1 MIKLGI
7 NGFGRIGRIVFRQAV
22 AKGTIQVVAINDLID
37 VDYMAYMLK
46 CDSTH
51 GQFQGT
57 VEVKNGNGR
66 FYPRELWEREIDNFT
81 RKINQKSTE
90 TCGELDHPDSQVI
103 NLKNASHAVRELYW
117 RGDEIWGK
125 VEIFSDMGDLGTSSG
140 RIAGALV
147 KNGLLIGISSR
158 GMGSLKETDGVM
170 EVQDD
175 FELLTWDLVSNP
187 SNPDSWIKN
196 GALNE
201 SRTTFLDPY
210 AKTNSLVTEILCAK
224 GTCPIF

>member
-1 MIKLGI
+1 MNKQLLIETRHFSPKPLSLLEGMKTNGNVFVEGI
-7 NGFGRIGRIVFRQAV
+7 LA
-22 AKGTIQVVAINDLID
+22 
-37 VDYMAYMLK
+37 
-46 CDSTH
+46 
-51 GQFQGT
+51 T

-66 FYPRELWEREIDNFT
+66 YYSRELWEREIDNFM
-81 RKINQKSTE
+81 RKIQMKSTE

-103 NLKNASHAVRELYW
+103 NLKNASHAIRELYW
-117 RGDEIWGK
+117 KGDEIWGK

-158 GMGSLKETDGVM
+158 GMGSLKEMGGVM

-187 SNPDSWIKN
+187 SNPDSWMKN

-201 SRTTFLDPY
+201 SRTTYLDPY
-210 AKTNSLVTEILCAK
+210 AKTNSLITEILCAK

>member
-1 MIKLGI
+1 MIFNMNKQLLIETRHFSPKPLSLLEGMKSNGNIFVEGI
-7 NGFGRIGRIVFRQAV
+7 LA
-22 AKGTIQVVAINDLID
+22 
-37 VDYMAYMLK
+37 
-46 CDSTH
+46 
-51 GQFQGT
+51 T

-66 FYPRELWEREIDNFT
+66 YYKKELWEREINNFM
-81 RKINQKSTE
+81 RKIQMKSTE

-103 NLKNASHAVRELYW
+103 NLKNASHAMREVYW
-117 RGDEIWGK
+117 KGDEIWGK

-158 GMGSLKETDGVM
+158 GMGSLKQMGEVM

-187 SNPDSWIKN
+187 SNPDSWMKN

-201 SRTTFLDPY
+201 SRSTYLDEY
-210 AKTNSLVTEILCAK
+210 AKTNSILTEILCAK

>member
-1 MIKLGI
+1 MNKQLLIETRHFSPKPLSLLEGMKTNGNVFVEGI
-7 NGFGRIGRIVFRQAV
+7 LA
-22 AKGTIQVVAINDLID
+22 
-37 VDYMAYMLK
+37 
-46 CDSTH
+46 
-51 GQFQGT
+51 T

-66 FYPRELWEREIDNFT
+66 YYPRELWEREIDNFT
-81 RKINQKSTE
+81 RKIQMKSTE

-103 NLKNASHAVRELYW
+103 NLKNASHAIRELYW
-117 RGDEIWGK
+117 KGDEIWGK

-158 GMGSLKETDGVM
+158 GMGSLKETSGVM

-187 SNPDSWIKN
+187 SNPDSWMKN

-210 AKTNSLVTEILCAK
+210 ARTNSIVTEILCAK

>member
-1 MIKLGI
+1 MKKELLIETRHFSPKPLSLLEGMKNNGNVFVEGI
-7 NGFGRIGRIVFRQAV
+7 LA
-22 AKGTIQVVAINDLID
+22 
-37 VDYMAYMLK
+37 
-46 CDSTH
+46 
-51 GQFQGT
+51 T

-66 FYPRELWEREIDNFT
+66 YYKRELWEREIDNFT
-81 RKINQKSTE
+81 RKIQMKSTE

-103 NLKNASHAVRELYW
+103 NLKNASHAIREVYW
-117 RGDEIWGK
+117 KGDEIWGK

-140 RIAGALV
+140 RIAGSLV

-158 GMGSLKETDGVM
+158 GMGSLKETSGVM

-187 SNPDSWIKN
+187 SNPDSWMKN

-210 AKTNSLVTEILCAK
+210 ARANSIVTEILCAK
-224 GTCPIF
+224 GTCPVF

>member
-1 MIKLGI
+1 MNKQLLIETRHFSPKPLSLLEGIKNNGNVFVEGI
-7 NGFGRIGRIVFRQAV
+7 LA
-22 AKGTIQVVAINDLID
+22 
-37 VDYMAYMLK
+37 
-46 CDSTH
+46 
-51 GQFQGT
+51 T

-66 FYPRELWEREIDNFT
+66 YYPRELWEREIDNFA
-81 RKINQKSTE
+81 RKIQQRSTE

-103 NLKNASHAVRELYW
+103 NLKNASHAIRELYW

-158 GMGSLKETDGVM
+158 GMGSLKQVGEIM

-187 SNPDSWIKN
+187 SNPDSWMKN

-201 SRTTFLDPY
+201 SRSTFLDPY
-210 AKTNSLVTEILCAK
+210 AKTNSLITEILCAK

>member
-1 MIKLGI
+1 MNKQLLIETRHFSPKPLSLLEGMKTNGNVFVEGI
-7 NGFGRIGRIVFRQAV
+7 LA
-22 AKGTIQVVAINDLID
+22 
-37 VDYMAYMLK
+37 
-46 CDSTH
+46 
-51 GQFQGT
+51 T

-66 FYPRELWEREIDNFT
+66 YYPRDLWEREIDNFT
-81 RKINQKSTE
+81 RKIQQKSTE

-103 NLKNASHAVRELYW
+103 NLKNASHAIREVWW
-117 RGDEIWGK
+117 RGDEVWGK
-125 VEIFSDMGDLGTSSG
+125 VEIFADAGDLGTTSG

-147 KNGLLIGISSR
+147 RNGLLIGISSR
-158 GMGSLKETDGVM
+158 GMGSLKQMGEVM

-187 SNPDSWIKN
+187 SNPDSWMKN

-210 AKTNSLVTEILCAK
+210 AKTNSILTEILCAK

>member
-1 MIKLGI
+1 
-7 NGFGRIGRIVFRQAV
+7 
-22 AKGTIQVVAINDLID
+22 
-37 VDYMAYMLK
+37 
-46 CDSTH
+46 
-51 GQFQGT
+51 
-57 VEVKNGNGR
+57 
-66 FYPRELWEREIDNFT
+66 
-81 RKINQKSTE
+81 
-90 TCGELDHPDSQVI
+90 
-103 NLKNASHAVRELYW
+103 LYW
-117 RGDEIWGK
+117 KGDEIWGK

-158 GMGSLKETDGVM
+158 GMGSLKQVGEIM

-187 SNPDSWIKN
+187 SNPDSWMKN

-201 SRTTFLDPY
+201 SRSTFLDPY
-210 AKTNSLVTEILCAK
+210 AKTNSLITEILCAK

>member
-1 MIKLGI
+1 MIFNMNKQLLIETRHFSPKPLSLLEGMKNNGNVFVEGI
-7 NGFGRIGRIVFRQAV
+7 LA
-22 AKGTIQVVAINDLID
+22 
-37 VDYMAYMLK
+37 
-46 CDSTH
+46 
-51 GQFQGT
+51 T

-66 FYPRELWEREIDNFT
+66 YYKKELWEREIDNFM
-81 RKINQKSTE
+81 RKIQMKSTE

-103 NLKNASHAVRELYW
+103 NLKNASHAIREVYW
-117 RGDEIWGK
+117 KGDEIWGK
-125 VEIFSDMGDLGTSSG
+125 VEIFSDMGDLGTTSG

-158 GMGSLKETDGVM
+158 GMGSLKQMGEVM

-187 SNPDSWIKN
+187 SNPDSWMKN

-201 SRTTFLDPY
+201 SRSTYLDEY
-210 AKTNSLVTEILCAK
+210 AKTNSILTEILCAK

>member
-1 MIKLGI
+1 MNKELLIETRRFSPKPVSLLEGMSNNGNIFVEGI
-7 NGFGRIGRIVFRQAV
+7 LA
-22 AKGTIQVVAINDLID
+22 
-37 VDYMAYMLK
+37 
-46 CDSTH
+46 
-51 GQFQGT
+51 T

-66 FYPRELWEREIDNFT
+66 YYKRELWEREIDNFQQ
-81 RKINQKSTE
+81 KIQMKSTE

-103 NLKNASHAVRELYW
+103 NLKNASHAIREIYW

-125 VEIFSDMGDLGTSSG
+125 VEIFADPGDLGTTSG

-147 KNGLLIGISSR
+147 RNGLIIGISSR
-158 GMGSLKETDGVM
+158 GMGSLKQMGEVM

-187 SNPDSWIKN
+187 SNPDSWMKN

-201 SRTTFLDPY
+201 SRSTYLDQY
-210 AKTNSLVTEILCAK
+210 ARTNSIITEILCAK
-224 GTCPIF
+224 GSCPIF

>member
-1 MIKLGI
+1 MDKQLLIETRHFNPRPLSLLEGMKNNGNVFVEGI
-7 NGFGRIGRIVFRQAV
+7 LA
-22 AKGTIQVVAINDLID
+22 
-37 VDYMAYMLK
+37 
-46 CDSTH
+46 
-51 GQFQGT
+51 T

-66 FYPRELWEREIDNFT
+66 YYKRELWEREIENFT
-81 RKINQKSTE
+81 RKIQQKSTE
-90 TCGELDHPDSQVI
+90 TVGELDHPDSQVI
-103 NLKNASHAVRELYW
+103 NLKNASHAIREIYW

-147 KNGLLIGISSR
+147 KNGLIIGISSR
-158 GMGSLKETDGVM
+158 GMGSLKQMGEVM

-187 SNPDSWIKN
+187 SNPDSWMKN

-201 SRTTFLDPY
+201 SRTTYLDEY
-210 AKTNSLVTEILCAK
+210 SRTNSIITEILCAK
-224 GTCPIF
+224 GSCPIF

>member
-1 MIKLGI
+1 MNKQLLIETRHFSPKPLSLLEGMKTNGNVFVEGI
-7 NGFGRIGRIVFRQAV
+7 LA
-22 AKGTIQVVAINDLID
+22 
-37 VDYMAYMLK
+37 
-46 CDSTH
+46 
-51 GQFQGT
+51 T

-66 FYPRELWEREIDNFT
+66 YYPRELWEREIDNFT
-81 RKINQKSTE
+81 RKIQMKSTE

-117 RGDEIWGK
+117 KGDEIWGK

-158 GMGSLKETDGVM
+158 GMGSLKEIGGVM

-187 SNPDSWIKN
+187 SNPDSWMKN

-210 AKTNSLVTEILCAK
+210 AKTNSLITEILCAK

>member
-1 MIKLGI
+1 MNKQLLIETRHFSPKPLSLLEGMKNNGNVFVEGI
-7 NGFGRIGRIVFRQAV
+7 LA
-22 AKGTIQVVAINDLID
+22 
-37 VDYMAYMLK
+37 
-46 CDSTH
+46 
-51 GQFQGT
+51 T

-66 FYPRELWEREIDNFT
+66 YYKKELWEREIDNFM
-81 RKINQKSTE
+81 RKIQMKSTE

-117 RGDEIWGK
+117 KGDEIWGK

-158 GMGSLKETDGVM
+158 GMGSLKEIGGVM

-187 SNPDSWIKN
+187 SNPDSWMKN

-201 SRTTFLDPY
+201 SRSTFLDPY
-210 AKTNSLVTEILCAK
+210 AKTNSLITEILCAK

>member
-1 MIKLGI
+1 MNKQLLIETRHFSPKPLSLLEGMKNNGNVFVEGI
-7 NGFGRIGRIVFRQAV
+7 LA
-22 AKGTIQVVAINDLID
+22 
-37 VDYMAYMLK
+37 
-46 CDSTH
+46 
-51 GQFQGT
+51 T

-66 FYPRELWEREIDNFT
+66 YYPRELWEREIDNFS
-81 RKINQKSTE
+81 RKIQMKSTE

-103 NLKNASHAVRELYW
+103 NLKNASHAIRELYW
-117 RGDEIWGK
+117 KGDEIWGK

-158 GMGSLKETDGVM
+158 GMGSLKEIGGVM

-187 SNPDSWIKN
+187 SNPDSWMKN

-201 SRTTFLDPY
+201 SRSTFLDPY
-210 AKTNSLVTEILCAK
+210 AKTNSLITEILCAK

>member
-1 MIKLGI
+1 MNKQLLIETRHFSPKSLSLLEGMKTNGNVFVEGI
-7 NGFGRIGRIVFRQAV
+7 LA
-22 AKGTIQVVAINDLID
+22 
-37 VDYMAYMLK
+37 
-46 CDSTH
+46 
-51 GQFQGT
+51 T

-66 FYPRELWEREIDNFT
+66 YYPRELWEREIDNFT
-81 RKINQKSTE
+81 RKIQMKSTE

-117 RGDEIWGK
+117 KGDEIWGK

-158 GMGSLKETDGVM
+158 GMGSLKEIGGVM

-187 SNPDSWIKN
+187 SNPDSWMKN

-210 AKTNSLVTEILCAK
+210 AKTNSLITEILCAK

>member
-1 MIKLGI
+1 MNKELLIETRRFSPKPVSLLEGMSNNGNIFVEGI
-7 NGFGRIGRIVFRQAV
+7 LA
-22 AKGTIQVVAINDLID
+22 
-37 VDYMAYMLK
+37 
-46 CDSTH
+46 
-51 GQFQGT
+51 T

-66 FYPRELWEREIDNFT
+66 YYKRELWEREIDHFQQ
-81 RKINQKSTE
+81 KIQMKSTE

-103 NLKNASHAVRELYW
+103 NLKNASHAIREIYW
-117 RGDEIWGK
+117 KGDEIWGK
-125 VEIFSDMGDLGTSSG
+125 VEIFSDPGDLGTTSG

-147 KNGLLIGISSR
+147 RNGLIIGISSR
-158 GMGSLKETDGVM
+158 GMGSLKQMGEVM

-187 SNPDSWIKN
+187 SNPDSWMKN

-201 SRTTFLDPY
+201 SRSTYLDEY
-210 AKTNSLVTEILCAK
+210 SRTNSIITEILCAK

>member
-1 MIKLGI
+1 MNKQLLIETRHFSPRTLSLLEGMKTNGNVFVEGI
-7 NGFGRIGRIVFRQAV
+7 LA
-22 AKGTIQVVAINDLID
+22 
-37 VDYMAYMLK
+37 
-46 CDSTH
+46 
-51 GQFQGT
+51 T

-66 FYPRELWEREIDNFT
+66 YYPRELWEREIDNFT
-81 RKINQKSTE
+81 RKIQMKSTE

-117 RGDEIWGK
+117 KGDEIWGK
-125 VEIFSDMGDLGTSSG
+125 VEIFADMGDLGTSSG

-158 GMGSLKETDGVM
+158 GMGSLKEIGGVM

-187 SNPDSWIKN
+187 SNPDSWMKN

-210 AKTNSLVTEILCAK
+210 AKTNSLITEILCAK

>member
-1 MIKLGI
+1 MSKQLLIETRHFDPKPMKLVEGMSKSGNVFVEGI
-7 NGFGRIGRIVFRQAV
+7 LA
-22 AKGTIQVVAINDLID
+22 
-37 VDYMAYMLK
+37 
-46 CDSTH
+46 
-51 GQFQGT
+51 T

-66 FYPRELWEREIDNFT
+66 YYKRELWEREIDNFT
-81 RKINQKSTE
+81 RKIQMKSTE
-90 TCGELDHPDSQVI
+90 TVGELDHPDSQVI
-103 NLKNASHAVRELYW
+103 NLKNASHAIREVWW

-125 VEIFSDMGDLGTSSG
+125 VEIFSDMGDLGTTSG

-147 KNGLLIGISSR
+147 KNGLIIGISSR
-158 GMGSLKETDGVM
+158 GMGSLKQMGEVM

-187 SNPDSWIKN
+187 SNPDSWMKN

-201 SRTTFLDPY
+201 SRSTYLHDY
-210 AKTNSLVTEILCAK
+210 ARTNSIVTEILCAK

>member
-1 MIKLGI
+1 MTKQLLIETRHFSPKPLSLLEGMKNNGNVFVEGI
-7 NGFGRIGRIVFRQAV
+7 LA
-22 AKGTIQVVAINDLID
+22 
-37 VDYMAYMLK
+37 
-46 CDSTH
+46 
-51 GQFQGT
+51 T

-66 FYPRELWEREIDNFT
+66 YYPRELWEREIDNFS
-81 RKINQKSTE
+81 RKIQQRSTE

-103 NLKNASHAVRELYW
+103 NLKNASHAIRELYW
-117 RGDEIWGK
+117 KGDEIWGK

-158 GMGSLKETDGVM
+158 GMGSLKQVGEIM

-187 SNPDSWIKN
+187 SNPDSWMKN

-201 SRTTFLDPY
+201 SRSTFLDPY
-210 AKTNSLVTEILCAK
+210 AKTNSLITEILCAK